1 MTTNVQRSL
10 SKVPII
16 LVRFKF
22 VMFLIMHVPVAA
34 WPKALVCGR
43 SLIETAG
50 SNASGG
56 VDVCLL

>member
-10 SKVPII
+10 SKVPMI